1 MNELTQLMPLL
12 RKRSLLYIE
21 SSVIICRKFCFVLF
35 MLLVLMANQAA
46 LEKNHATI
54 ENIVFS
60 FSVNCSF
67 NNAFSFEII
76 IWWISQG
83 NHGEAVTHL
92 FSWNF
97 KTYTVDLMLAG
108 VFSSKNYLVWKFF
121 CFFLALFNTSD
132 IIFIL

>member
-60 FSVNCSF
+60 FSVKCSF
-67 NNAFSFEII
+67 NNTFSFQII

-92 FSWNF
+92 FAWSF
-97 KTYTVDLMLAG
+97 KTYTLDLMLTG
-108 VFSSKNYLVWKFF
+108 
-121 CFFLALFNTSD
+121 
-132 IIFIL
+132 IFIQKLSYLEVLLFLLSFV